1 VRNPLLA
8 LLALNLLLAACG
20 RREADPAVVAEVTA
34 FDTELAS
41 MQSDLNQVYAK
52 ASAGERD
59 FRGRTFQEDVSEW
72 VFDSKTR
79 EKIASIQQRAI
90 NAKGAEEAKA
100 ILQEARDLSHAEAL
114 EAAAISGYW
123 NQHLP
128 APYWRR
134 YWASVFEANALPL
147 EEPDSLLVSI
157 EERMKTALDKGDFKQ
172 AGSDADELTAVLTES
187 LNQASSRILK
197 ARGSSAHFAPRK
209 TGCVRGAAPDP
220 TRRTPKIMR
229 AESIET
235 FYPAEAISRGET
247 GAVVLRT
254 RVDRAGC
261 GKQVAVVVHS
271 GVASLDAAALRWFE
285 SAQFAPAMSGGRIV
299 EAELTFK
306 VKFELRN

>member
-1 VRNPLLA
+1 MRHSLLA
-8 LLALNLLLAACG
+8 VLAITLALAACG
-20 RREADPAVVAEVTA
+20 RREPDPGVAAEVAA
-34 FDTELAS
+34 FDAELAS
-41 MQSDLNQVYAK
+41 MRSDLNQVYAK
-52 ASAGERD
+52 ASTAERD
-59 FRGRTFQEDVSEW
+59 FRGRTFQEDVTRW
-72 VFDSKTR
+72 VFDSDTLER
-79 EKIASIQQRAI
+79 IETIEQRAME
-90 NAKGAEEAKA
+90 AKGAEDAKA
-100 ILQEARDLSHAEAL
+100 ILQSARELAKAEAL

-134 YWASVFEANALPL
+134 YWASVFEANAQPL

-157 EERMKTALDKGDFKQ
+157 EERIAAALDKGDFKQ
-172 AGSDADELTAVLTES
+172 AGIDADELTTVLTES

-197 ARGSSAHFAPRK
+197 ARGSTAHFAPRK

-220 TRRTPKIMR
+220 ARRTPKIMQ

-285 SAQFAPAMSGGRIV
+285 SAQFAPAMSGGQIV
-299 EAELTFK
+299 EGELTFK

>member
-1 VRNPLLA
+1 MRISLLA
-8 LLALNLLLAACG
+8 VLALILSLAACG
-20 RREADPAVVAEVTA
+20 RREPDPAVAAEVAA
-34 FDTELAS
+34 FDAELAS
-41 MQSDLNQVYAK
+41 MRSDLDRVYAMSP
-52 ASAGERD
+52 ASERD
-59 FRGRTFQEDVSEW
+59 FRGRTFQEDVAQW
-72 VFDSKTR
+72 VFDSGTR
-79 EKIASIQQRAI
+79 EQIEAIEHRAME
-90 NAKGAEEAKA
+90 AKDAAEAKA
-100 ILQEARDLSHAEAL
+100 ILQRARDLSHAEAL

-123 NQHLP
+123 KQHLP

-157 EERMKTALDKGDFKQ
+157 EERMKAALDKGDFKQ

-197 ARGSSAHFAPRK
+197 ARGSAVNFAPRK

-220 TRRTPKIMR
+220 ARRTPKIVQ

-285 SAQFAPAMSGGRIV
+285 SAQFAPAMSGGQVV